1 MLSDNVQADS
11 EKLEQPGGFI
21 SEIKFNTSKSLPVDK
36 DSIVVFV
43 GPNNAG
49 KSQAL
54 KDIFTL
60 CEKTIPTKVVSEIK
74 ITKSHQRISTILEN
88 ISTPNNQGRYTQ
100 YIVFEKIYPIFKNT
114 DEEFERQ
121 PTYGNM
127 RDLFAAFLDTSAR
140 LKICEPPK
148 NITAESPKSHPIHFA
163 RFNTNCREWLS
174 SNFKKAFGK
183 DLTPDSQFGETIPL
197 RIGPRVRLEESFED
211 EQLRQDAY
219 SKILSGYDQVQNQGD
234 GIKSFTGILL
244 YLMLKHYRTFLIDEP
259 ESFLHP
265 PQARI
270 MGQIIGESLSSSQQ
284 CFISTHSEDIIKGLI
299 SICPS
304 RVKIVRITRT
314 DNNNTFSCL
323 GSENLQDIWSDPL
336 LRHSN
341 IMSSLFHKTVV
352 LCESDSDCKIYSII
366 DNHLKQKENTYSET
380 LFIQCNGK
388 HRMAKTISSLRSLSV
403 NVKLITDA
411 DVLDDVHIIQNI
423 AKSFDINWDEIKDYY
438 KTIESNLSNQ
448 DKKPK
453 RSIAR
458 TEINEILSKSNE
470 EYISNSESAKIKK
483 LLSSP
488 SKWDS
493 VKKHGASGIP
503 QGNASYAYQKMNAIL
518 RDKGIFIVP
527 VGELE
532 CFVRDIGGHGPEWVN
547 QLLEHHPD
555 LEDEH
560 YKEIKEFIR
569 SMKL

>member
-1 MLSDNVQADS
+1 MSVDNAQTDNETI
-11 EKLEQPGGFI
+11 EKPGGFI
-21 SEIKFNTSKSLPVDK
+21 SQIEFNTSASLSIDK
-36 DSIVVFV
+36 DSIIVFV

-60 CEKTIPTKVVSEIK
+60 CEKAVPTKVVSRIK
-74 ITKSHQRISTILEN
+74 ITKSLLSVSTALKNLSI
-88 ISTPNNQGRYTQ
+88 PNNQGNYLSYTVLGKT
-100 YIVFEKIYPIFKNT
+100 YTFTRFT
-114 DEEFERQ
+114 DEQFKSHPNYME
-121 PTYGNM
+121 M
-127 RDLFAAFLDTSAR
+127 RDLFVVYLDTSAR
-140 LKICEPPK
+140 LKICEPPE
-148 NITAESPKSHPIHFA
+148 NITAESSKSHPIHFA
-163 RFNTNCREWLS
+163 RFEPNCREWLS
-174 SNFKKAFGK
+174 SNFKKAFGN
-183 DLTPDSQFGETIPL
+183 DLTPDSQFGATIPL
-197 RIGPRVRLEESFED
+197 RIGPRVKLSESFED
-211 EQLRQDAY
+211 EQLRQDTY
-219 SKILSGYDQVQNQGD
+219 SKILSNYDQVQSQGD

-299 SICPS
+299 SVCPG

-314 DNNNTFSCL
+314 GDHNTFSCL
-323 GSENLQDIWSDPL
+323 GSEKLQDILSDPL

-341 IMSSLFHKTVV
+341 IMSSLFHKAVV

-380 LFIQCNGK
+380 LFIQSNGK
-388 HRMAKTISSLRSLSV
+388 HRMAKIISSLRSLSV

-411 DVLDDVHIIQNI
+411 DVLNDEHIIRNI
-423 AKSFDINWDEIKDYY
+423 AESFDVNWEKIKDCYRI
-438 KTIESNLSNQ
+438 IESSLSTQ
-448 DKKPK
+448 DKKLK
-453 RSIAR
+453 RISTIA
-458 TEINEILSKSNE
+458 EINDILSPKKE
-470 EYISNSESAKIKK
+470 QYISKSEITEIKK
-483 LLSSP
+483 LLSIP

-493 VKKHGASGIP
+493 IKKNGESGIP
-503 QGNASYAYQKMNAIL
+503 PGDASCAYQKIDSIL

-547 QLLEHHPD
+547 RLLETYPN
-555 LEDEH
+555 LEDGH
-560 YKEIKEFIR
+560 YKKIKEFIY